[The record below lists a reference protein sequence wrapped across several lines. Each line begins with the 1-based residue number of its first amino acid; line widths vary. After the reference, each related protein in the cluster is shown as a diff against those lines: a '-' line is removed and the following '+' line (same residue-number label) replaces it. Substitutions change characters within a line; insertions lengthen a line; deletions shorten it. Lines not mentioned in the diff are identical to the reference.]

1 MSKTLI
7 IAEKPSVATDLPR
20 VLAKQLGKFE
30 KGGKDRNTWYEN
42 DNAVICSA
50 VGHLVQLKMPEGENG
65 KKLPWGINH
74 LPAIPNKFELQ
85 PIEKSESRLK
95 LLIRLLKKKDI
106 TDVINACDAGRE
118 GELIFRYVMQMS
130 GIDNGGVRH
139 GLHPHPLDRLIDT

>member
-7 IAEKPSVATDLPR
+7 IAEKPSVATDLQR

-74 LPAIPNKFELQ
+74 LPAIPTKFELQ

-106 TDVINACDAGRE
+106 TDVINACDAG
-118 GELIFRYVMQMS
+118 
-130 GIDNGGVRH
+130 VR
-139 GLHPHPLDRLIDT
+139 L